1 VEHYLVSTYNAKLV
15 VLSIVV
21 ATLASYT
28 ALNLAGRVTATTGRV
43 SRFWLVGGAFSMGIG
58 IWSMHFIGMLAFSL
72 PTRIGYD
79 IPITLLSLL
88 IAMVVSGFALF
99 MVSRHSGGFRDL
111 ISGGVLMGLG
121 ICAMHYTGMHAM
133 RMNPAIQYD
142 PALFAASV
150 VIAIVAS
157 VAALWI
163 AFTLRGEDS
172 LMAQRKKIFS
182 AVIMGLA
189 ITGMHYTGMAAANF
203 HEGSMTMVTHGVDS
217 AWLAITIGVASFSIL
232 AITLILSVIDSRL
245 AAQTAGLV
253 HSLRHANEK
262 LHHQALHDGL
272 TKLPNRI
279 LLEDRL
285 MQAISAAQ
293 RAQRMFAVMFI
304 DLDRFKVI
312 NDSLGHHYGDKLL
325 QAVSLRLTEALRSED
340 TVARIGGDEFII
352 LLNEIAEPQVAA
364 HVAQKLLESLAAPF
378 HIDGQGQNISASIG
392 ISIYPDDGVDLRA
405 LMMHADGAMYHAK
418 KVGRDNYQF
427 YTPEMNAAAHAKFEL
442 EKSLR
447 RAIDQGELELHYQ
460 PKVDIESNA
469 IIAMEAL
476 VRWRH
481 PQRGL
486 VPPDEFIPLAEEIG
500 LIIPLGAWVLQT
512 ACLQNKQWQEAGLP
526 ALRVA
531 VNISAAQFKQKNLVE
546 FVAQVLQDTGLDPQ
560 YLELEVTESV
570 IMQNAE
576 EATLLLERLHAQG
589 IHISIDDFGTGYSS
603 LSCLKRFPLN
613 KLKIDRSFVR
623 DINTDPDDAAIVN
636 SVIALA
642 HTLRLGVVAEGVET
656 PEQLAFLKALGC
668 DEYQGYH
675 RSRPLPADE
684 FERLLR
690 EIAAGGTMVKS
701 RSA

>member
-1 VEHYLVSTYNAKLV
+1 
-15 VLSIVV
+15 
-21 ATLASYT
+21 
-28 ALNLAGRVTATTGRV
+28 
-43 SRFWLVGGAFSMGIG
+43 
-58 IWSMHFIGMLAFSL
+58 
-72 PTRIGYD
+72 
-79 IPITLLSLL
+79 
-88 IAMVVSGFALF
+88 
-99 MVSRHSGGFRDL
+99 
-111 ISGGVLMGLG
+111 
-121 ICAMHYTGMHAM
+121 
-133 RMNPAIQYD
+133 
-142 PALFAASV
+142 
-150 VIAIVAS
+150 
-157 VAALWI
+157 
-163 AFTLRGEDS
+163 
-172 LMAQRKKIFS
+172 
-182 AVIMGLA
+182 
-189 ITGMHYTGMAAANF
+189 
-203 HEGSMTMVTHGVDS
+203 
-217 AWLAITIGVASFSIL
+217 
-232 AITLILSVIDSRL
+232 
-245 AAQTAGLV
+245 
-253 HSLRHANEK
+253 
-262 LHHQALHDGL
+262 
-272 TKLPNRI
+272 
-279 LLEDRL
+279 
-285 MQAISAAQ
+285 
-293 RAQRMFAVMFI
+293 
-304 DLDRFKVI
+304 
-312 NDSLGHHYGDKLL
+312 
-325 QAVSLRLTEALRSED
+325 
-340 TVARIGGDEFII
+340 
-352 LLNEIAEPQVAA
+352 
-364 HVAQKLLESLAAPF
+364 
-378 HIDGQGQNISASIG
+378 
-392 ISIYPDDGVDLRA
+392 
-405 LMMHADGAMYHAK
+405 
-418 KVGRDNYQF
+418 
-427 YTPEMNAAAHAKFEL
+427 
-442 EKSLR
+442 
-447 RAIDQGELELHYQ
+447 
-460 PKVDIESNA
+460 
-469 IIAMEAL
+469 MEAL

-512 ACLQNKQWQEAGLP
+512 ACLQNKRWQEAGLP

-546 FVAQVLQDTGLDPQ
+546 FVARVLQDTGLDPQ